1 MSMIRENLFDTVP
14 AKNYLPFSLVNEAD
28 YEKVIDLLEF
38 QKRDVATGADV
49 PLQSVRYDERMPR
62 ELKERIGEWANLM
75 QLVAEHF
82 QDLKKTILWFKMP
95 NPLLGY
101 VPPKDMIRFGRYKKL
116 LKFVFQALQE
126 NKQG

>member
-1 MSMIRENLFDTVP
+1 MIRENLFDTVP

>member
-1 MSMIRENLFDTVP
+1 MIRENLFDTVP

-38 QKRDVATGADV
+38 QKMDVATGADV